1 MKRQLW
7 MTTLIASEPN
17 SAVTRYGASMKC
29 RWIHGAVAVACTA
42 AVLGTPTASADKQT
56 HTLVL
61 NQAPPSLRP
70 VDGGVPG
77 VSAGDILFYEARI
90 TGEHGESGMLTGV
103 LMTADVADPETGD
116 LDADRLGQLSFD
128 LGGGNTLLAIG
139 ETVYRAGN
147 AEITANLPQLR
158 AVVGGTGSFM
168 GARGQVMTT
177 RNPDGS
183 YRHEFTLIDD

>member
-1 MKRQLW
+1 MRLLW
-7 MTTLIASEPN
+7 YPG
-17 SAVTRYGASMKC
+17 V
-29 RWIHGAVAVACTA
+29 VAIACTA
-42 AVLGTPTASADKQT
+42 GIALAAVPMAPTARADKPT

-61 NQAPPSLRP
+61 IQDPPSLRAA
-70 VDGGVPG
+70 DGGSPG
-77 VSAGDILFYEARI
+77 VSVGDTLFYEAHI

-103 LMTADVADPETGD
+103 LMSADVADPETGD
-116 LDADRLGQLSFD
+116 LDADRLGQLSYD
-128 LGGGNTLLAIG
+128 LGNGNTLLAIG
-139 ETVYRAGN
+139 ETVYRAEN
-147 AEITANLPQLR
+147 VEISANVPQLR

>member
-1 MKRQLW
+1 MRLTW
-7 MTTLIASEPN
+7 LP
-17 SAVTRYGASMKC
+17 VT
-29 RWIHGAVAVACTA
+29 VACAA
-42 AVLGTPTASADKQT
+42 AVLGMPTASADKQT

-61 NQAPPSLRP
+61 SQAAPSLRP
-70 VDGGVPG
+70 VGGGASG
-77 VSAGDILFYEARI
+77 VSVGDILFYEARI
-90 TGEHGESGMLTGV
+90 TGDHGENGMLTGV
-103 LMTADVADPETGD
+103 LMTADVADPDTGD

-139 ETVYRAGN
+139 ETVYRADDV
-147 AEITANLPQLR
+147 EITTSLPQLR

>member
-1 MKRQLW
+1 MKLRWLPGVV
-7 MTTLIASEPN
+7 TL
-17 SAVTRYGASMKC
+17 
-29 RWIHGAVAVACTA
+29 ACAA
-42 AVLGTPTASADKQT
+42 AVIGMPLAGADKQT

-61 NQAPPSLRP
+61 NQDPPSLRP
-70 VDGGVPG
+70 VDGGSSG
-77 VSAGDILFYEARI
+77 VSVGDTLFYEAHI
-90 TGEHGESGMLTGV
+90 TGEHGENGMMTGV
-103 LMTADVADPETGD
+103 LMTADVANPETGD

-139 ETVYRAGN
+139 ETVYRADN
-147 AEITANLPQLR
+147 VEISANMPQLR

>member
-1 MKRQLW
+1 M
-7 MTTLIASEPN
+7 SH
-17 SAVTRYGASMKC
+17 TRRS
-29 RWIHGAVAVACTA
+29 VAISVCTA
-42 AVLGTPTASADKQT
+42 AIALAAMPAAPAARDDKQT

-61 NQAPPSLRP
+61 TQDPPSLRA
-70 VDGGVPG
+70 VDGGASG
-77 VSAGDILFYEARI
+77 VSVGDTLFYEAHI

-103 LMTADVADPETGD
+103 LMSADVADPETGD
-116 LDADRLGQLSFD
+116 LDADRLGQLSYD
-128 LGGGNTLLAIG
+128 LGNGNTLLAIG
-139 ETVYRAGN
+139 ETVYRAEN
-147 AEITANLPQLR
+147 VEISANVPQLR

>member
-1 MKRQLW
+1 MSLLRRLV
-7 MTTLIASEPN
+7 TT
-17 SAVTRYGASMKC
+17 SAALLAVVTGAAAA
-29 RWIHGAVAVACTA
+29 IPVAW
-42 AVLGTPTASADKQT
+42 ADQQT

-61 NQAPPSLRP
+61 NQDPPSLRT
-70 VDGGVPG
+70 VDGGASG
-77 VSAGDILFYEARI
+77 VSAGDTLFYEARI

-116 LDADRLGQLSFD
+116 LDADRLGQLSYD
-128 LGGGNTLLAIG
+128 LGNGNTLLAIG
-139 ETVYRAGN
+139 ETVYRAEN
-147 AEITANLPQLR
+147 LEISANLPQLR